1 MDHSKKSTYLFSID
15 ALRVIAILAVIMVHV
30 STKTLD
36 VGHFDLIKDPLTLF
50 LNQASRFAVPLF
62 FLISGF
68 VLELNNKD
76 GLSYSTFFK
85 KRASRILVPYLF
97 WSAFYFYIGWGFDF
111 SKLIGIH
118 FLTDLLTGKASYH
131 LYFIPT
137 LILFYLAFPFLHSKI
152 SFLKKPSTLLMI
164 TIIQLALVS
173 YDYYVKQLPVHYD
186 LRVALLSVSMFVYG
200 MVASHYKEK
209 IYGFVKQNAQVL
221 VALTVFLSA
230 LIFVH
235 VRAISLGRHT
245 SGYIYNQYSPLNYIY
260 TLVFTSSLYYIL
272 EKTQFLRR
280 QFIAFSKLS
289 FFVFFIHVFVLD
301 LIWKNFFFKLLE
313 TNGNGLI
320 TQIWFTPLFFILVLI
335 LSFGIAYGVHKMSF
349 APKITG

>member
-15 ALRVIAILAVIMVHV
+15 ALRVIAILAVILVHV

-36 VGHFDLIKDPLTLF
+36 VGHFDLIKDPLALF
-50 LNQASRFAVPLF
+50 LNQVSRFAVPLF

-85 KRASRILVPYLF
+85 KRASRILVPYIF
-97 WSAFYFYIGWGFDF
+97 WSTFYYYIGWGFDI
-111 SKLIGIH
+111 SKLFNTH

-152 SFLKKPSTLLMI
+152 DFLKKTPTLLII
-164 TIIQLALVS
+164 TVIQFALVA

-200 MVASHYKEK
+200 MVASHNKER
-209 IYGFVKQNAQVL
+209 IYQFVKKNAQIF
-221 VALTVFLSA
+221 VALTFFLSA

-245 SGYIYNQYSPLNYIY
+245 SSYIYNQYSPLNYLY
-260 TLVFTSSLYYIL
+260 TLVFTSSLFYLL
-272 EKTQFLRR
+272 EKTQFLRK
-280 QFIAFSKLS
+280 QFITLSKLS

-301 LIWKNFFFKLLE
+301 LVWKNFFYKLLE
-313 TNGNGLI
+313 TNGSSLI
-320 TQIWFTPLFFILVLI
+320 TQIWFTPLFFAVVTL
-335 LSFGIAYGVHKMSF
+335 LSFGIAYGIHKISF

>member
-15 ALRVIAILAVIMVHV
+15 ALRVIAILAVILVHV
-30 STKTLD
+30 TTKTLD

-68 VLELNNKD
+68 VLELNNRD
-76 GLSYSTFFK
+76 GLSYGTFFK
-85 KRASRILVPYLF
+85 KRASRILIPYIF
-97 WSAFYFYIGWGFDF
+97 WSAFYFFIGWGFDF
-111 SKLIGIH
+111 SKLISDR
-118 FLTDLLTGKASYH
+118 FLMDLVTGKAAYH

-152 SFLKKPSTLLMI
+152 NFLKKPSTLLFI
-164 TIIQLALVS
+164 TIIQFALVA
-173 YDYYVKQLPVHYD
+173 YDYYFRQLPIHYD

-209 IYGFVKQNAQVL
+209 IYGYVKNNAQVFI
-221 VALTVFLSA
+221 ALTVFLSS

-245 SGYIYNQYSPLNYIY
+245 SGYIYNQYSPLNYLY

-272 EKTQFLRR
+272 EKTQFMRK
-280 QFIAFSKLS
+280 QFIALSKLS

-301 LIWKNFFFKLLE
+301 HIWKNFFYKFLE
-313 TNGNGLI
+313 TNGSHLI
-320 TQIWFTPLFFILVLI
+320 TQVWFTPLFFVVVTL
-335 LSFGIAYGVHKMSF
+335 LSFGIAYGIHKISF